1 MSLFPPQPKIQ
12 VQSERIHPDGD
23 GALHAQCLHAPF
35 LFGVWMKV
43 AALGCDSTIPNN
55 IITEPTDSGSQL
67 WQRALW
73 KCANREIKDREEIE
87 AEQTPCRALEQQC
100 LRDKQYK

>member
-12 VQSERIHPDGD
+12 VQSERIHPDGVS
-23 GALHAQCLHAPF
+23 PRSF
-35 LFGVWMKV
+35 FRVWVKV

-67 WQRALW
+67 WRRALW

-87 AEQTPCRALEQQC
+87 AEQTPWRALEQQC